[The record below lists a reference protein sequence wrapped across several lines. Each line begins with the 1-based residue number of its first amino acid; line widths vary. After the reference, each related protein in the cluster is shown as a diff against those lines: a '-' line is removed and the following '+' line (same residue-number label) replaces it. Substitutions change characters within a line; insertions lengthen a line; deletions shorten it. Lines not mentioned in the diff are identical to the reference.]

1 MSEGS
6 TQDLEAQT
14 TSSTGPRHSKLLGFI
29 VILLGV
35 AAIAAPLLTQ
45 LSMTIVA
52 GWILIFAG
60 IVRGVHAVMN
70 RKEGGLLLGLGVSVL
85 TFIVGGLIL
94 NNPIP
99 SVLTLTLL
107 LAILFIV
114 EGLILIVRGFS
125 KRLEI
130 INWSTLVVNG
140 FISGLL
146 GVFIL
151 VNFPSSAR
159 WAIGLLLGIY
169 LLLTGYTLMT
179 QPSTEPD
186 EDEDESPESAQMS
199 G

>member
-1 MSEGS
+1 MSEDS
-6 TQDLEAQT
+6 AQDSSAPP
-14 TSSTGPRHSKLLGFI
+14 TSSTAPRHSKLLGFI
-29 VILLGV
+29 VILLGI

-45 LSMTIVA
+45 LSMAVVA

-70 RKEGGLLLGLGVSVL
+70 RKEGGLLLGIIVSVL
-85 TFIVGGLIL
+85 TFMIGGLIL

-107 LAILFIV
+107 LAALFIL
-114 EGLILIVRGFS
+114 EGLVLIVRGFS

-140 FISGLL
+140 FVSGLL

-151 VNFPSSAR
+151 LNFPSSAG

-169 LLLTGYTLMT
+169 LILAGYTLMT
-179 QPSTEPD
+179 QRPAEPD
-186 EDEDESPESAQMS
+186 
-199 G
+199 GI

>member
-6 TQDLEAQT
+6 AQDLSAQT
-14 TSSTGPRHSKLLGFI
+14 PSSTGPRHSKLLGFI

-60 IVRGVHAVMN
+60 IVRGVHAVIN
-70 RKEGGLLLGLGVSVL
+70 RKEGGLLLGLIVSVL
-85 TFIVGGLIL
+85 TFIIGGLIL

-107 LAILFIV
+107 LAVLFIV

-179 QPSTEPD
+179 QPSIEPG